1 MSYDPNWKEQGESLG
16 ELYHEAM
23 EILSQEFGADLL
35 SDADLPESEWDM
47 NIDEADDYAF
57 DEEECARDFYVDPKF

>member
-1 MSYDPNWKEQGESLG
+1 MKQDPNWKEQGESLG
-16 ELYHEAM
+16 EIYEECMA
-23 EILSQEFGADLL
+23 ILRQEFGDSLL

-47 NIDEADDYAF
+47 DIDEADSYAF